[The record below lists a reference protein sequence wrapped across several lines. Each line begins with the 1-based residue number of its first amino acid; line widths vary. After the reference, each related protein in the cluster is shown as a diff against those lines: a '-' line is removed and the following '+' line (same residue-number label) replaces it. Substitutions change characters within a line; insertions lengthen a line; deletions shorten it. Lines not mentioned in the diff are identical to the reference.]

1 MNGPWPARWS
11 RVLTIALLVGV
22 IALPAASAAP
32 AALRPAS
39 GSSSQSWA
47 YGGQEWQNTTIL
59 TSSYLW
65 HQSTFYGWQ
74 VVQTQHN
81 TSSTVTQVSG
91 VDTAAENYYFQYC
104 VPNCSAPATTENESY
119 QYWSVSNVFAN
130 LTAQAAVFE
139 SGKSVKAFGILN
151 ASSGVRE
158 NVSETYSGVLNHAPW
173 YAGSYYFGWNS
184 QTGIAFQPALGLVP
198 WNASKNQTWNSTSA
212 YSASG
217 GWHETYLYYSNES
230 TASSIE
236 RANLS
241 GANSNRGNES
251 VAGRDAGNVTLS
263 GGATAQRIDL
273 AFTGPYNVSNGL
285 FIVPGSA
292 QVFGGATANWSVQVK
307 TGATAFTAELD
318 MISTAAGARQVVSS
332 ATTWS
337 LSTTTGSLAVIP
349 SGVST
354 SVVGRVQAQPE
365 PVPYAQASSKCLLG
379 PCGPR
384 QVIPIVAPGL
394 QSSLWIVAAAIVGAV
409 AGAGG
414 LWVGRRTR
422 VERGLPVP
430 GPGPT
435 LPRRRE

>member
-1 MNGPWPARWS
+1 ML
-11 RVLTIALLVGV
+11 LTSALLLAV
-22 IALPAASAAP
+22 IVVPAASAAP

-47 YGGQEWQNTTIL
+47 YGGQEWQNTTIIS
-59 TSSYLW
+59 SSYLW

-74 VVQTQHN
+74 VVQTQKN

-91 VDTAAENYYFQYC
+91 VDTSAENYYFQYC

-130 LTAQAAVFE
+130 LTSQAAVFE

-173 YAGSYYFGWNS
+173 YAGSYYYGWNS
-184 QTGIAFQPALGLVP
+184 ETGIAFKPALGLVP

-217 GWHETYLYYSNES
+217 GWLETYLYYSNES
-230 TASSIE
+230 SASSIE

-251 VAGRDAGNVTLS
+251 VSGRDTGNVTLS
-263 GGATAQRIDL
+263 SGAKAQGIDL
-273 AFTGPYNVSNGL
+273 AFSGPYNVSNGL
-285 FIVPGSA
+285 FIVPASA

-307 TGATAFTAELD
+307 TAASAFTVELD
-318 MISTAAGARQVVSS
+318 MVSTAGGARAVVSS

-354 SVVGRVQAQPE
+354 NVVGRIQAQPE
-365 PVPYAQASSKCLLG
+365 PVPYAQATSKCLLG

-384 QVIPIVAPGL
+384 QVIPTFAPGL
-394 QSSLWIVAAAIVGAV
+394 AGSFWILAAAIVGAV
-409 AGAGG
+409 GGAGG
-414 LWVGRRTR
+414 LWIARRSPAIRAPTAPR
-422 VERGLPVP
+422 RGPSLK
-430 GPGPT
+430 
-435 LPRRRE
+435 RRRE